1 MVSVCIKKDGCE
13 MGNPEDDASTYFLR
27 IYVHFRRSVELPPH
41 TVAYASNVSFR
52 AVIDNMIFGLHIG
65 YIKYEN

>member
-1 MVSVCIKKDGCE
+1 MT
-13 MGNPEDDASTYFLR
+13 PPYFLR

-52 AVIDNMIFGLHIG
+52 AVIDIMIFGLHIG
-65 YIKYEN
+65 